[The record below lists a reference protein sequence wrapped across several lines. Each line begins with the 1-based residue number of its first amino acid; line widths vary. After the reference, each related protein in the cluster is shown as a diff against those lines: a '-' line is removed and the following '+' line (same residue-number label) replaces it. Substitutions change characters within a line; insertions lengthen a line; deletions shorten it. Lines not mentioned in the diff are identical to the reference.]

1 MEMNELSPLFR
12 KLFLEL
18 FESLPR
24 QGPGSRACAARA
36 LFLCSDLP
44 SDPKILDL
52 GCGVGA
58 QTMHL
63 AEFTSGIITAV
74 DIHVPSIEH
83 LKARVAE
90 LGLSKRVIPM
100 AAEMTDTGLPPESF
114 DLVWSEGALY
124 NIGIGKALSVCRSL
138 LRPRGY
144 AAFTDA
150 VWTID
155 DPPPEVRELF
165 ESDYPGMG
173 RVDDLLAIIAATGFT
188 AVGHFTLPDEAWWTD
203 FYSPMEKCLGEM
215 RQRYRGNDEALAVID
230 ILARE
235 PEMHRKHSNC
245 YAYEFFVAHR

>member
-36 LFLCSDLP
+36 HSLCSDLT

-74 DIHVPSIEH
+74 DIHAPSIEH

-114 DLVWSEGALY
+114 DLVWSE
-124 NIGIGKALSVCRSL
+124 
-138 LRPRGY
+138 
-144 AAFTDA
+144 
-150 VWTID
+150 
-155 DPPPEVRELF
+155 
-165 ESDYPGMG
+165 
-173 RVDDLLAIIAATGFT
+173 
-188 AVGHFTLPDEAWWTD
+188 
-203 FYSPMEKCLGEM
+203 
-215 RQRYRGNDEALAVID
+215 
-230 ILARE
+230 
-235 PEMHRKHSNC
+235 
-245 YAYEFFVAHR
+245 